1 MLPTGA
7 AAYKI
12 TPLAGATT
20 VVPIGAAQSSPKCM
34 PPPGYAHVPALLL
47 PPCIGCI
54 NPDTDSITSTLVMT
68 DLQTKLGMDVKACRL
83 GDVNKETQYILNHF
97 QVEAP
102 TLIEEVTENDEVILV
117 DHNEF
122 NQSANGIEKATIKM
136 VVDHHRIAN
145 FQTSEPLFY
154 RAEPVGCT
162 GTILYKMY
170 KENGIEIEPKIAG
183 LMASAIISD
192 SLLFKSPT
200 CTPQDEKACRELAQ
214 IAGLDVE
221 TYGLEMLKAGTDLS
235 DLTAGQLL
243 GIDAKVFPMGS
254 STVEIAQI
262 NVVSIE
268 DMMTRKAELEEQ
280 MQAIIAEKGLNLFVA
295 VITDIL
301 NSNSQV
307 IALGERTD
315 IVEKAFNVELTENTA
330 LLEGVV
336 SRKKQIVPVMD
347 RIA

>member
-1 MLPTGA
+1 M
-7 AAYKI
+7 
-12 TPLAGATT
+12 ATL
-20 VVPIGAAQSSPKCM
+20 VFGHK
-34 PPPGYAHVPALLL
+34 
-47 PPCIGCI
+47 
-54 NPDTDSITSTLVMT
+54 NPDTDSITSTLVMA

>member
-1 MLPTGA
+1 M
-7 AAYKI
+7 
-12 TPLAGATT
+12 ATL
-20 VVPIGAAQSSPKCM
+20 VFGHK
-34 PPPGYAHVPALLL
+34 
-47 PPCIGCI
+47 

-83 GDVNKETQYILNHF
+83 GDINKETQYILNHF
-97 QVEAP
+97 EVEAP
-102 TLIEEVTENDEVILV
+102 TLIEGVTENDEVILV

-122 NQSANGIEKATIKM
+122 SQSADGIEKATIKM

-200 CTPQDEKACRELAQ
+200 CTPQDEKACRELAE
-214 IAGLDVE
+214 IAGLVVE

-235 DLTAGQLL
+235 DLTAAQLL

-280 MQAIIAEKGLNLFVA
+280 MQAIIAEKGLNLFLA

-307 IALGERTD
+307 IALGDRQD
-315 IVEKAFNVELTENTA
+315 IVEKAFNVNLVENTA

>member
-1 MLPTGA
+1 M
-7 AAYKI
+7 
-12 TPLAGATT
+12 ATL
-20 VVPIGAAQSSPKCM
+20 VFGHK
-34 PPPGYAHVPALLL
+34 
-47 PPCIGCI
+47 

-83 GDVNKETQYILNHF
+83 GDVNKETQYILNYF
-97 QVEAP
+97 NVEAP
-102 TLIEEVTENDEVILV
+102 ALIEEVTENDEVILV

-122 NQSANGIEKATIKM
+122 GQSANGIEKATIKM

-183 LMASAIISD
+183 LMASAIVSD

-200 CTPQDEKACRELAQ
+200 CTPQDEKACRELAK
-214 IAGLDVE
+214 IAGLDIEV
-221 TYGLEMLKAGTDLS
+221 YGLEMLKAGTDLS
-235 DLTAGQLL
+235 DLTAAQLL

-262 NVVSIE
+262 NVVSID
-268 DMMTRKAELEEQ
+268 DMMARKAELENQ
-280 MQAIIAEKGLNLFVA
+280 MEAIIAEKGLNLFVA

-315 IVEKAFNVELTENTA
+315 IVTKAFNVDLVENTA

>member
-1 MLPTGA
+1 M
-7 AAYKI
+7 
-12 TPLAGATT
+12 ATL
-20 VVPIGAAQSSPKCM
+20 VFGHK
-34 PPPGYAHVPALLL
+34 
-47 PPCIGCI
+47 

-200 CTPQDEKACRELAQ
+200 CTPQDEKACRELAE

-235 DLTAGQLL
+235 DLTAAQLL

-280 MQAIIAEKGLNLFVA
+280 MQAIIAEKGLNLFLA

-307 IALGERTD
+307 IALGDRQD
-315 IVEKAFNVELTENTA
+315 IVEKAFNVNLVENTA

>member
-1 MLPTGA
+1 M
-7 AAYKI
+7 
-12 TPLAGATT
+12 
-20 VVPIGAAQSSPKCM
+20 
-34 PPPGYAHVPALLL
+34 
-47 PPCIGCI
+47 
-54 NPDTDSITSTLVMT
+54 N

-221 TYGLEMLKAGTDLS
+221 PYGLEMLKAGTDLS

>member
-1 MLPTGA
+1 M
-7 AAYKI
+7 
-12 TPLAGATT
+12 ATL
-20 VVPIGAAQSSPKCM
+20 VFGHK
-34 PPPGYAHVPALLL
+34 
-47 PPCIGCI
+47 

-200 CTPQDEKACRELAQ
+200 CTPQDEQACRELAQ

>member
-1 MLPTGA
+1 M
-7 AAYKI
+7 
-12 TPLAGATT
+12 ATL
-20 VVPIGAAQSSPKCM
+20 VFGHK
-34 PPPGYAHVPALLL
+34 
-47 PPCIGCI
+47 

-97 QVEAP
+97 QLEAP
-102 TLIEEVTENDEVILV
+102 TLIDEVTENDEVILV

-122 NQSANGIEKATIKM
+122 NQSADGIEKATIKM
-136 VVDHHRIAN
+136 VVDHHRLAN

-170 KENGIEIEPKIAG
+170 KENGVEIEPKIAG
-183 LMASAIISD
+183 LMASAIVSD

-200 CTPQDEKACRELAQ
+200 CTPQDEKACRELAE
-214 IAGLDVE
+214 IAGLDIE
-221 TYGLEMLKAGTDLS
+221 AYGLEMLKAGTDLS

-243 GIDAKVFPMGS
+243 GIDAKVFPMGT

-280 MQAIIAEKGLNLFVA
+280 MQAIIAEKGLNLFLA

-307 IALGERTD
+307 IALGDRTD
-315 IVEKAFNVELTENTA
+315 IVTKAFNVELVENTA

>member
-1 MLPTGA
+1 M
-7 AAYKI
+7 
-12 TPLAGATT
+12 ATL
-20 VVPIGAAQSSPKCM
+20 VFGHK
-34 PPPGYAHVPALLL
+34 
-47 PPCIGCI
+47 

-83 GDVNKETQYILNHF
+83 GDVNKETQYILNYF
-97 QVEAP
+97 NVEAP
-102 TLIEEVTENDEVILV
+102 ALIEEVTENDEVILV

-122 NQSANGIEKATIKM
+122 SQSANGIEKATIKM

-183 LMASAIISD
+183 LMGSAIVSD

-214 IAGLDVE
+214 IAGLDIEV
-221 TYGLEMLKAGTDLS
+221 YGLEMLKAGTDLS
-235 DLTAGQLL
+235 DLTAAQLL

-262 NVVSIE
+262 NVVSID
-268 DMMTRKAELEEQ
+268 DMMARKAELEEQ

-315 IVEKAFNVELTENTA
+315 IVTKAFNVDLVENTA

>member
-1 MLPTGA
+1 M
-7 AAYKI
+7 
-12 TPLAGATT
+12 ATL
-20 VVPIGAAQSSPKCM
+20 VFGHK
-34 PPPGYAHVPALLL
+34 Y
-47 PPCIGCI
+47 
-54 NPDTDSITSTLVMT
+54 PDTDSITSTLVMT

>member
-1 MLPTGA
+1 M
-7 AAYKI
+7 
-12 TPLAGATT
+12 ATL
-20 VVPIGAAQSSPKCM
+20 VFGHK
-34 PPPGYAHVPALLL
+34 
-47 PPCIGCI
+47 

-83 GDVNKETQYILNHF
+83 GELNKETQYILNYF
-97 QVEAP
+97 SVEAP
-102 TLIEEVTENDEVILV
+102 ELIEGVTEADEVILV

-122 NQSANGIEKATIKM
+122 NQSADGIEKATIKM

-170 KENGIEIEPKIAG
+170 KENGVEIEPKMAG

-200 CTPQDEKACRELAQ
+200 CTPQDESACRELAE

-235 DLTAGQLL
+235 DLTAAQLL

-268 DMMTRKAELEEQ
+268 DMMTRKVELEEQ
-280 MQAIIAEKGLNLFVA
+280 MQTIIAEKGLNLFLA

>member
-1 MLPTGA
+1 M
-7 AAYKI
+7 
-12 TPLAGATT
+12 ATL
-20 VVPIGAAQSSPKCM
+20 VFGHK
-34 PPPGYAHVPALLL
+34 
-47 PPCIGCI
+47 

-83 GDVNKETQYILNHF
+83 GDINKETQYILNHF
-97 QVEAP
+97 EVEAP
-102 TLIEEVTENDEVILV
+102 VLIDEVTENDEVILV

-200 CTPQDEKACRELAQ
+200 CTPQDEKACHELAE

-235 DLTAGQLL
+235 DLTAAQLL

-280 MQAIIAEKGLNLFVA
+280 MQAIIAEKGLNLFLA

-307 IALGERTD
+307 IALGDRQD
-315 IVEKAFNVELTENTA
+315 IVEKAFNVTLVENTA

>member
-1 MLPTGA
+1 M
-7 AAYKI
+7 
-12 TPLAGATT
+12 ATL
-20 VVPIGAAQSSPKCM
+20 VFGHK
-34 PPPGYAHVPALLL
+34 
-47 PPCIGCI
+47 

-122 NQSANGIEKATIKM
+122 NQSANRIEKATIKM

>member
-1 MLPTGA
+1 M
-7 AAYKI
+7 
-12 TPLAGATT
+12 ATL
-20 VVPIGAAQSSPKCM
+20 VFGHK
-34 PPPGYAHVPALLL
+34 
-47 PPCIGCI
+47 

-83 GDVNKETQYILNHF
+83 GDVNKETQYILNYF
-97 QVEAP
+97 NVEAP
-102 TLIEEVTENDEVILV
+102 TLIDEVTENDEVILV

-122 NQSANGIEKATIKM
+122 GQSANGIEKATIKM

-183 LMASAIISD
+183 LMASAIVSD

-200 CTPQDEKACRELAQ
+200 CTPQDEKACRELAE
-214 IAGLDVE
+214 IAGLDIEV
-221 TYGLEMLKAGTDLS
+221 YGLEMLKAGTDLS
-235 DLTAGQLL
+235 DLTASQLL

-262 NVVSIE
+262 NVVSID
-268 DMMTRKAELEEQ
+268 DMMARKAELEEQ
-280 MQAIIAEKGLNLFVA
+280 MQVIIAEKGLNLFVA

-315 IVEKAFNVELTENTA
+315 IVTKAFNVELVENTA

>member
-1 MLPTGA
+1 M
-7 AAYKI
+7 
-12 TPLAGATT
+12 ATL
-20 VVPIGAAQSSPKCM
+20 VFGHK
-34 PPPGYAHVPALLL
+34 
-47 PPCIGCI
+47 

-83 GDVNKETQYILNHF
+83 GDVNKETQYILNYF
-97 QVEAP
+97 GVEAP
-102 TLIEEVTENDEVILV
+102 ALIEEVTENDEVILV

-122 NQSANGIEKATIKM
+122 SQSANGIEKATIKM

-183 LMASAIISD
+183 LMASAIVSD

-214 IAGLDVE
+214 IAGLDIEV
-221 TYGLEMLKAGTDLS
+221 YGLEMLKAGTDLS
-235 DLTAGQLL
+235 DLTAAQLL

-262 NVVSIE
+262 NVVSID
-268 DMMTRKAELEEQ
+268 DMMARKAELEEQ

-315 IVEKAFNVELTENTA
+315 IVTKAFNVDLVENTA

>member
-1 MLPTGA
+1 M
-7 AAYKI
+7 
-12 TPLAGATT
+12 ATL
-20 VVPIGAAQSSPKCM
+20 VFGHK
-34 PPPGYAHVPALLL
+34 
-47 PPCIGCI
+47 

-214 IAGLDVE
+214 IAGLDV
-221 TYGLEMLKAGTDLS
+221 TD
-235 DLTAGQLL
+235 
-243 GIDAKVFPMGS
+243 
-254 STVEIAQI
+254 
-262 NVVSIE
+262 
-268 DMMTRKAELEEQ
+268 
-280 MQAIIAEKGLNLFVA
+280 
-295 VITDIL
+295 
-301 NSNSQV
+301 
-307 IALGERTD
+307 
-315 IVEKAFNVELTENTA
+315 
-330 LLEGVV
+330 
-336 SRKKQIVPVMD
+336 
-347 RIA
+347 

>member
-1 MLPTGA
+1 M
-7 AAYKI
+7 
-12 TPLAGATT
+12 ATL
-20 VVPIGAAQSSPKCM
+20 VFGHK
-34 PPPGYAHVPALLL
+34 
-47 PPCIGCI
+47 

-83 GDVNKETQYILNHF
+83 GDINKETHYILNHF
-97 QVEAP
+97 EVEAP
-102 TLIEEVTENDEVILV
+102 VLIDEVTENDEVILV

-200 CTPQDEKACRELAQ
+200 CTPQDEKACRELAE

-235 DLTAGQLL
+235 DLTAAQLL

-280 MQAIIAEKGLNLFVA
+280 MQAIIAEKGLNLFLA

-307 IALGERTD
+307 IALGDRQD
-315 IVEKAFNVELTENTA
+315 IVEKAFNVTLVENTA

>member
-1 MLPTGA
+1 M
-7 AAYKI
+7 
-12 TPLAGATT
+12 ATL
-20 VVPIGAAQSSPKCM
+20 VFGHK
-34 PPPGYAHVPALLL
+34 
-47 PPCIGCI
+47 

-200 CTPQDEKACRELAQ
+200 CTPQDEKACRELAE

-235 DLTAGQLL
+235 DLTAAQLL

-268 DMMTRKAELEEQ
+268 DMMTRKVELEEQ
-280 MQAIIAEKGLNLFVA
+280 MQTIIAEKGLNLFLA